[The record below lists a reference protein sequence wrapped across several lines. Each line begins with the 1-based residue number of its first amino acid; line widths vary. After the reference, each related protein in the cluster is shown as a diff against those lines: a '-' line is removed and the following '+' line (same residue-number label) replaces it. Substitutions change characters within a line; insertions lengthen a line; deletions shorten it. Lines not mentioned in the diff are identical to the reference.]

1 MEDQD
6 GKGRLLA
13 ERKELV
19 KRFEDETIKWING
32 EGGRDERDSL
42 AQKLGDNYWALD
54 PYLRARSLYD
64 RFGVIGPGGKIDF
77 YPERKPN

>member
-1 MEDQD
+1 MD
-6 GKGRLLA
+6 G

-19 KRFEDETIKWING
+19 REFEAETIKWIND
-32 EGGRDERDSL
+32 EGSSQTRDAL

-64 RFGVIGPGGKIDF
+64 RLGVIGPGGKIDF
-77 YPERKPN
+77 YPEKTTTTS